1 MRTTN
6 YALYSWKELEE
17 LAKDEPVVFVPL
29 GAVEPHGPQLP
40 TGADYLVAEHLA
52 HEAAKVTNSLVLPTL
67 PFGYCDT
74 VRDTPG
80 TITLEPATLTAL
92 MEDVLTSLAH
102 HGFKRIIIVNNHRSN
117 AAILGS
123 ICRHIRQRH
132 NVEIATFF
140 PWGTIIA
147 TGQDL
152 YEDFGSVFGHG
163 GEPETSVMSYLQ
175 PDHIRMDLAQ
185 DDQYG
190 TVWGQPASG
199 SGGITFKGA
208 PIDVYLQAE
217 EISATGTRGKPS
229 VYSPERGEE
238 LVKRAL
244 NILVEFTELFKT
256 VEPLKVR

>member
-6 YALYSWKELEE
+6 YAMYSWKELEA
-17 LAKDEPVVFVPL
+17 LATDDPVVFVPL

-52 HEAAKVTNSLVLPTL
+52 HKAAETTKSLVLPTI

-80 TITLEPATLTAL
+80 TITLEPATLTSL
-92 MEDVLTSLAH
+92 MEDVLSSLAH
-102 HGFKRIIIVNNHRSN
+102 HGFRRIIIVNNHRSN

-132 NVEIATFF
+132 QVEIATFF
-140 PWGTIIA
+140 PWGTIIS
-147 TGQDL
+147 TGRDL
-152 YEDFGSVFGHG
+152 YNDFDAVFGHG

-175 PDHIRMDLAQ
+175 PEHLRMDLAK
-185 DDQYG
+185 DDQYS

-199 SGGITFKGA
+199 SSGIVFKGA

-217 EISATGTRGKPS
+217 EISETGTRGKPS
-229 VYSPERGEE
+229 VYSPKRGEE
-238 LVKRAL
+238 LIQRAL
-244 NILVEFTELFKT
+244 DILIEFTELFKT

>member
-6 YALYSWKELEE
+6 YALYSWKELEQ
-17 LAKDEPVVFVPL
+17 LVKGDPVIFVPL

-74 VRDTPG
+74 VRNTPG
-80 TITLEPATLTAL
+80 TITLEPATLIAL
-92 MEDVLTSLAH
+92 MEDVLASIAH

-117 AAILGS
+117 AAVLDS
-123 ICRHIRQRH
+123 VCRQVRQSH
-132 NVEIATFF
+132 QVEIATFF

-152 YEDFGSVFGHG
+152 YDDFGAVFGHG
-163 GEPETSVMSYLQ
+163 GEPETSVMSFLQ
-175 PDHIRMDLAQ
+175 PEHIRMDLAQ

-190 TVWGQPASG
+190 SVWGQTANGSG
-199 SGGITFKGA
+199 SITFQGA

-217 EISATGTRGKPS
+217 EISETGTRGKPS

-238 LVKRAL
+238 LIARTLK
-244 NILVEFTELFKT
+244 ILIEFTELFKT
-256 VEPLKVR
+256 VKPLKVR